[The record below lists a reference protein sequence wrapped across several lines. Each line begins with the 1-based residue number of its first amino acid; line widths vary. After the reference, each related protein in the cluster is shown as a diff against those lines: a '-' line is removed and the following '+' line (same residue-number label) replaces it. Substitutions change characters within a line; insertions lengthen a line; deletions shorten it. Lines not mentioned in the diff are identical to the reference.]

1 MVVWVLKEVQSV
13 DGSRRHL
20 VSGKETEA
28 PRRGGEAA
36 CPRLPQS
43 PVLLLEPECRSRLQP
58 HPHSIPFLMGARGP
72 PVGRAR
78 EWLRSF
84 RSPSPLSRKL
94 LHLVEGSSVLSG
106 RQPSLTGVSAL
117 YLG

>member
-1 MVVWVLKEVQSV
+1 MGRKLRPPGEEGRQLAQGYPK
-13 DGSRRHL
+13 
-20 VSGKETEA
+20 A
-28 PRRGGEAA
+28 PFFCWNRNADLGF
-36 CPRLPQS
+36 S
-43 PVLLLEPECRSRLQP
+43 PTPTP
-58 HPHSIPFLMGARGP
+58 TPFLMGARGP

-84 RSPSPLSRKL
+84 RSPSPLKRKL